1 MAFTLPHNV
10 VEGTSAQL
18 LVSIEDYLGP
28 GDGKIGL
35 ILASQSPRRQ
45 EILDMMGLAGL
56 FEAVPSPLDETALQI
71 HLMEQEVGIVKMNQ
85 CRWSHT
91 ISR

>member
-1 MAFTLPHNV
+1 VANTDNKID
-10 VEGTSAQL
+10 TSCDALSTIKSRDRSALSESDQQTDR
-18 LVSIEDYLGP
+18 V
-28 GDGKIGL
+28 
-35 ILASQSPRRQ
+35 ASTTS
-45 EILDMMGLAGL
+45 GL